1 MIVYTKEKL
10 RRLLKVDFVRFC
22 IVGGL
27 GFLINLVILTT
38 LHKALDFPVFL
49 AQVIG
54 AEIALLHNF
63 LLHEHWTYKD
73 RNHQRSLSGLIVRFH
88 ATSWPAIFG
97 SAAMVTFAQTTLHFN
112 SVAALIISSA
122 IVLGWNF
129 VWSKY
134 VVWRH
139 VTKKDINEIADHG
152 HSA

>member
-27 GFLINLVILTT
+27 GFLINLVILTA
-38 LHKALDFPVFL
+38 LHRALDAPIFL
-49 AQVIG
+49 SQVIG
-54 AEIALLHNF
+54 AEVALLHNF
-63 LLHEHWTYKD
+63 LLHEHWTYKG
-73 RNHQRSLSGLIVRFH
+73 RNHQRSFASLVVRFH
-88 ATSWPAIFG
+88 VTSWPAIFG

-112 SVAALIISSA
+112 STMALVISSA
-122 IVLGWNF
+122 VVLLWNF
-129 VWSKY
+129 TWSKY

-139 VTKKDINEIADHG
+139 VTKKDISDIVEHG